1 MTSSG
6 RRSSE
11 SRAKRRLTV
20 DRQSWIQNPNK
31 KLESFAQ
38 PLPPRT
44 GLWHIPG
51 YMQQSVNDNPTSYTH
66 QHKLGGPPNL
76 LPTCPED
83 VLDASDRKDTT
94 SMLVDWLLPWL
105 DMIIGAF
112 PCMNPVLSS
121 NELVVLEL
129 RSDSLPML
137 FHSAGVYFN

>member
-83 VLDASDRKDTT
+83 VLDAGVTYVGPSYWRRP
-94 SMLVDWLLPWL
+94 LA
-105 DMIIGAF
+105 IGF
-112 PCMNPVLSS
+112 SHLMHRVN
-121 NELVVLEL
+121 
-129 RSDSLPML
+129 
-137 FHSAGVYFN
+137 